1 MSVQIE
7 FLGPLRQLVD
17 GLETIQIEPATIA
30 KALEKLDSEHPG
42 LVQRLLQEDGTLH
55 RHINI
60 FVNVEDIRFGE
71 QLQTVLSSG
80 DTVTVISAIAG
91 G

>member
-7 FLGPLRQLVD
+7 FLGPLRQLV
-17 GLETIQIEPATIA
+17 GGQESVLIESASITE
-30 KALEKLDSEHPG
+30 ALAELDRKHPG

-60 FVNVEDIRFGE
+60 YVNEEDIRYGQ

-80 DTVTVISAIAG
+80 DRVTVISAIAG